1 MKINLYNIA
10 KFSILLLTACV
21 DSIGNEIS
29 KQDYAVSYKD
39 SSQKASA
46 ECLLDY
52 ILSEQLIQKKAQII
66 AKNDTIL
73 VRLFG
78 KPKGNWKKN
87 EERKTAEFA
96 TKLLANDFSKICF
109 QKKIVRLQIGQD
121 FSKKENYL
129 EATSDGSVGFRDYKP

>member
-1 MKINLYNIA
+1 MKKNLFLISSFTFLAACGN
-10 KFSILLLTACV
+10 TA
-21 DSIGNEIS
+21 SNELRN
-29 KQDYAVSYKD
+29 QDYAVSYKD

-52 ILSEQLIQKKAQII
+52 IVSEQLIQKKAQII
-66 AKNDTIL
+66 AKNDTVL

-96 TKLLANDFSKICF
+96 NKLLANDFSKICF

-121 FSKKENYL
+121 FSKAENYL
-129 EATSDGSVGFRDYKP
+129 EATSDDSVGFRDYKPQ